1 MTESK
6 SNRFLRYFSLL
17 PDALRSK
24 DQTPMW
30 PVPEPEVLR
39 ILGEESRRK
48 GTSAMTSRRIDQVI
62 KAARAGKSKRR

>member
-1 MTESK
+1 
-6 SNRFLRYFSLL
+6 
-17 PDALRSK
+17 
-24 DQTPMW
+24 MW